1 MRTFADKP
9 KPPQLQASLNPK
21 RSSKTASTSQS
32 AHDTREPQSAP
43 GNQSVPSLP
52 GAGEENPETTPK
64 SALPTR
70 FAHDFSRVPLH
81 AQTTAKDERKREDE
95 VEAQPRWPG
104 MRARI
109 VANRADETDLLRA
122 IENEARLSGTDLPAR
137 ARLEHAFGVDLGGIR
152 TVVGG
157 AVGQALRNMSTRGVA
172 VRNTVAFA
180 PAPETALVAH
190 EVAHLVQ
197 SGKAPRR
204 DGSAPGMWAG
214 REALEAEAHAASAVF
229 ASGGR
234 PDIRLAATEGAMWD
248 RGVVV
253 APRQVVVRTRPATD
267 HHSRIVC
274 VIGHGAPIEVIG
286 TDTPGWALI
295 EWRLQRG
302 YVPISAIRPDP
313 APATPLANWPR
324 EIRPALVRDGIN
336 WGRIYEF
343 EGYYP
348 EGEVPGPGSGV
359 TVAHGIDLAER
370 GEAWLR
376 ARGFS
381 RSIVNKLR
389 HYGPPSASGGRRVE
403 GAEARQR
410 LQDHPLRLSHAE
422 CAELDAWARAS
433 FTTRVTRDYAAAS
446 GGQAFSDLPGA
457 AQTVAISLCYHY
469 GSLTSGNPLRLL
481 QLMAAGDW
489 GAVIRLLR
497 GFGDTHSRR
506 RNEEADYL
514 TSLFAPPDVIP
525 V

>member
-1 MRTFADKP
+1 MRAFADKP

-21 RSSKTASTSQS
+21 RSSKTTSTSQITCD
-32 AHDTREPQSAP
+32 AREMQSAP
-43 GNQSVPSLP
+43 RNQGGHLLAS
-52 GAGEENPETTPK
+52 AGEENLETTPK
-64 SALPTR
+64 AALPTR
-70 FAHDFSRVPLH
+70 FVHDFSRVPLH
-81 AQTTAKDERKREDE
+81 AQTMAKNERKREDE
-95 VEAQPRWPG
+95 VGAQARWPG
-104 MRARI
+104 IRARI
-109 VANRADETDLLRA
+109 VANRADETDLPRV

-157 AVGQALRNMSTRGVA
+157 AVGHALMSMGAYGVA

-180 PAPETALVAH
+180 PAPEIALVAH
-190 EVAHLVQ
+190 EVAHLIQ

-204 DGSAPGMWAG
+204 DGSTSVMWEG

-229 ASGGR
+229 AGGGR
-234 PDIRLAATEGAMWD
+234 PDIRLAATEGTLWD
-248 RGVVV
+248 RGVVI

-267 HHSRIVC
+267 HHSRVVC
-274 VIGHGAPIEVIG
+274 VIAHGEPIEVIG
-286 TDTPGWALI
+286 TDTPGWAFI
-295 EWRLQRG
+295 EWHRQRG
-302 YVPISAIRPDP
+302 YVSISAIRPDP
-313 APATPLANWPR
+313 APTTPLMNWPR

-336 WGRIYEF
+336 WGKIYEF
-343 EGYYP
+343 EGYHP

-403 GAEARQR
+403 GTEARQR

-422 CAELDAWARAS
+422 CAELDAWARES
-433 FTTRVTRDYAAAS
+433 FTTQVTRDYAAAS
-446 GGQAFSDLPGA
+446 GGLAFSDLPGA

-481 QLMAAGDW
+481 QLMAMGDW

-497 GFGDTHSRR
+497 RFGDTHSRR

-514 TSLFAPPDVIP
+514 TSIFAPPDVFR